1 MVLYYIKS
9 NLNRLWNFWL
19 KKKRRRR
26 RWTTAIVFWILNKKC
41 NNESYIST
49 SPIFFWG
56 GGEIVL
62 SLSEFHEMR
71 TICSSRWNSIKSF
84 VNGKLCRQKVAIVCW
99 ALQMRH
105 NTRPRKNVTDLRLFS
120 WLRVFNL
127 HFSVC
132 VVDVHRSIQSFIRI
146 IERKIQMIQSN
157 IRARHVNPSFH
168 I

>member
-19 KKKRRRR
+19 KKKEEEEDEQLPLCFG
-26 RWTTAIVFWILNKKC
+26 FWKSVIMKV
-41 NNESYIST
+41 
-49 SPIFFWG
+49 IFRHPPFL

-62 SLSEFHEMR
+62 SLSEFHETR

-99 ALQMRH
+99 ALQMPH
-105 NTRPRKNVTDLRLFS
+105 NTRPRKNVTDLRFFS